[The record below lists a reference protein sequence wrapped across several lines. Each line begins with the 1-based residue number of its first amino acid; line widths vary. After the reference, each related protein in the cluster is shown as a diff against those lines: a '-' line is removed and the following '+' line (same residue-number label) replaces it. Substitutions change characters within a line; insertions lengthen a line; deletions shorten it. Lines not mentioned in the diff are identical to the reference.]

1 MIPPALPLAAA
12 ALLSGLL
19 ALHAQAA
26 APPPVVAG
34 LALHLDAGNP
44 ASLSLHEGR
53 DVLSWSCSI
62 NSGIEFQPPAR
73 LPQWLPDAVNGH
85 PALTF
90 DGVAQLETDARA
102 AMAIGNDASGFTV
115 FVVARQADTRAG
127 NYFRMGEGGS
137 RSALRLMLGRT
148 SGGLRVLARRLDRT
162 EFAELSGG
170 RNTPGQWVLDSA
182 VMNFAATRA
191 ALLSNGRVL
200 SSSSE
205 FLTPGRTSPTNSR
218 MFVIGS
224 DHREQRWRGEIAE
237 ILLYN
242 RALGTAELAEVHRYL
257 GAKYS
262 IRMDRTRLPFDPAEG
277 AVVATATAEAPS
289 LTQEQ
294 LDLALVP
301 APINT
306 QPGPE
311 YSDAAR
317 DYAMVIGLDR
327 TPGGRLWAAW
337 VAGGDS
343 EEGYFVAATSDDN
356 GETWSAPR
364 LVIDPPNLSPEILQ
378 RTLVGTFWTDPTGR
392 LWLFYDQSLGYF
404 DGRAGVWA
412 ITCDNPDADTP
423 VWSAPRRIWHGA
435 TLNKPLVLNNGEWL
449 LPVSL
454 WTRDWIRPHLKK
466 GPGPPFENNYR
477 DLDPLRM
484 AHVFVS
490 SDQGA
495 TWTLRGSAAAD
506 ERRFDEHMMVELRD
520 GRLWML
526 LRTYYGLAESYS
538 ADQGRTWSD
547 PVPSR
552 FAHVARGAR
561 VHLRRLQSGRLLFV
575 KHGELEEQTAT
586 RSHLMAFLSDDDG
599 ATWSR
604 GLLLDER
611 TGISYPD
618 GFEAS
623 DGTIC
628 IIYDR
633 NRATDSEILMAR
645 FREADIQ
652 AGRFHTPGARA
663 RILVNKALGKRPAG
677 AHDE

>member
-1 MIPPALPLAAA
+1 MTHSPLPAVATAVLA
-12 ALLSGLL
+12 GLL
-19 ALHAQAA
+19 ALPVQAQPG
-26 APPPVVAG
+26 APLPVVDG

-44 ASLSLHEGR
+44 DSLSLHEGR
-53 DVLSWSCSI
+53 EVLAWRSSTAHA
-62 NSGIEFQPPAR
+62 IEFQPPAR
-73 LPQWLPDAVNGH
+73 LPQWLPNAVNGH
-85 PALTF
+85 PAVVF
-90 DGVAQLETDARA
+90 DGVAQLETEARA
-102 AMAIGNDASGFTV
+102 AMAIGNDAAGFTV
-115 FVVARQADTRAG
+115 FVVARQADGSAG

-137 RSALRLMLGRT
+137 RSSLRLMLGRT
-148 SGGLRVLARRLDRT
+148 RTGLRVLARRLDRT
-162 EFAELSGG
+162 EFADLAGG

-182 VMNFAATRA
+182 VIHYAAARA
-191 ALLSNGRVL
+191 ALLSNGSTL
-200 SSSSE
+200 SSTTG
-205 FLTPGRTSPTNSR
+205 FLTPGRTSPTDSR

-242 RALGTAELAEVHRYL
+242 RALSTAELAEVHRHL
-257 GAKYS
+257 GAKYR
-262 IRMDRTRLPFDPAEG
+262 IRMAPIRLPFDPAEG
-277 AVVATATAEAPS
+277 AVVAAATEAAS
-289 LTQEQ
+289 LTPEQ

-306 QPGPE
+306 HPGPE

-317 DYAMVIGLDR
+317 NYAMVLGLDR

-343 EEGYFVAATSDDN
+343 EEGYFVAASSDDN

-378 RTLVGTFWTDPTGR
+378 RALVGTFWTDPTGR

-412 ITCDNPDADTP
+412 ITCDNPDADQP

-435 TLNKPLVLNNGEWL
+435 TLNKPLVLTNGEWL

-490 SDQGA
+490 TDQGA
-495 TWTLRGSAAAD
+495 TWTLRGSVAAD

-526 LRTYYGLAESYS
+526 LRTYYGLAETYS
-538 ADQGRTWSD
+538 ADQGRTWTE

-552 FAHVARGAR
+552 FAHVGRGAR
-561 VHLRRLQSGRLLFV
+561 VHLRRLQSGRLLFI
-575 KHGELEEQTAT
+575 KHGELDEQTAT

-618 GFEAS
+618 GFEAP
-623 DGTIC
+623 DGTIS

-645 FREADIQ
+645 FREEDIL

-663 RILVNKALGKRPAG
+663 RILVNKALGN
-677 AHDE
+677 